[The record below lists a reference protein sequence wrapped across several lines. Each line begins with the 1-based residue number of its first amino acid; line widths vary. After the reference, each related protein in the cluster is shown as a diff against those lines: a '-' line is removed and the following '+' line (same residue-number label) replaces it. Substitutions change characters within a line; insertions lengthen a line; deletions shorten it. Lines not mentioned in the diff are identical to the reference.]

1 MANEFGI
8 EVGDVVEAA
17 QAFRSRNDVNIRK
30 GDRFKVHKL
39 EGFGRPEYMTVI
51 PLDPSHYNDTMI
63 VVWGDSLGKVR
74 DA

>member
-1 MANEFGI
+1 
-8 EVGDVVEAA
+8 
-17 QAFRSRNDVNIRK
+17 
-30 GDRFKVHKL
+30 
-39 EGFGRPEYMTVI
+39 MTVI